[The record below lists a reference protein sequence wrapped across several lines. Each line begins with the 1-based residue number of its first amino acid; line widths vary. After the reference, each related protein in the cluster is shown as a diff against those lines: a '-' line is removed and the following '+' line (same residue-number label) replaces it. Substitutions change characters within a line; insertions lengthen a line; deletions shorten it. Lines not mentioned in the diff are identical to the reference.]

1 MTRAI
6 IREFFT
12 FACLAPFGAF
22 FGIVIGLAIRWAV

>member
-12 FACLAPFGAF
+12 FAAHVPFGLF
-22 FGIVIGLAIRWAV
+22 IGLVIGLAIRWAI